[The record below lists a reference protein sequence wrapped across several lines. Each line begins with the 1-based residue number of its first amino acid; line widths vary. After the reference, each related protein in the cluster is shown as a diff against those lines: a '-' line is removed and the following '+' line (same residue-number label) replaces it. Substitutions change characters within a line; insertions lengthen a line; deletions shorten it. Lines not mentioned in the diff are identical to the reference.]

1 MTQDEQEIFDR
12 LWTLYIEREN
22 GLKGKDMINVLL
34 FSACAISVIEEVNI
48 SDLMN
53 AILEY
58 KASVT
63 EAYINILERH
73 ANGRLNEQEER
84 DLRPILRLV
93 HNQDPIEE

>member
-1 MTQDEQEIFDR
+1 MTNEEQDIFDR

-22 GLKGKDMINVLL
+22 GLSGTDMINVLL

-48 SDLMN
+48 SELMN

-58 KASVT
+58 KGSVT

-73 ANGRLNEQEER
+73 ANGKLNEQEER

-93 HNQDPIEE
+93 HNKDPIEE